1 MEYTLEKC
9 SLYEKQMIGDT
20 PIIIFEKHNMA
31 LPVWGTFANRLK
43 QSLRLITFD
52 FHADTHDPFAVAVGP
67 HDFDLKRFEKD
78 VLNVTQ
84 HGINDFKFEDVY
96 RLSCDYV
103 FHDEH
108 ILTAYKFEYI
118 NGYHVFC
125 ELPDY
130 ELSDY
135 ESYDRRRHINAFY
148 HARSDIRS
156 MADEEIQK
164 LGSIPFILDFDL
176 DYFTSSNMFDAVLVN
191 NLSFLIKNAIAI
203 TIAREPHYFEL
214 EKTETYFNNDDALH
228 LLLNLIQTAING

>member
-1 MEYTLEKC
+1 MEFKLAEIRVEDVFNK
-9 SLYEKQMIGDT
+9 SVDD
-20 PIIIFEKHNMA
+20 IF
-31 LPVWGTFANRLK
+31 L
-43 QSLRLITFD
+43 
-52 FHADTHDPFAVAVGP
+52 
-67 HDFDLKRFEKD
+67 D
-78 VLNVTQ
+78 VLDYVYDITRRQYGSKADFKSRTSYWKYDDNDTYDYFV
-84 HGINDFKFEDVY
+84 GVLKCIALSISNINYTVEDMEVDVSGDFKFEDVY

-176 DYFTSSNMFDAVLVN
+176 DYFTS
-191 NLSFLIKNAIAI
+191 
-203 TIAREPHYFEL
+203 
-214 EKTETYFNNDDALH
+214 
-228 LLLNLIQTAING
+228 

>member
-67 HDFDLKRFEKD
+67 HDFDLKKFEKD

-135 ESYDRRRHINAFY
+135 ESYDRRRHIYAILLYTFMHGYNA
-148 HARSDIRS
+148 
-156 MADEEIQK
+156 
-164 LGSIPFILDFDL
+164 
-176 DYFTSSNMFDAVLVN
+176 
-191 NLSFLIKNAIAI
+191 
-203 TIAREPHYFEL
+203 
-214 EKTETYFNNDDALH
+214 
-228 LLLNLIQTAING
+228 